1 MGEIC
6 RSRTNAGD
14 NEPIQPGDTVIEI
27 IDGGAGKIYRTRYT
41 MEIRGAHYAR
51 RYRQPEIPESL
62 SSAWDLPGDNRR
74 EPKPAKYVGQAE
86 KDLRKRFRSYRSR
99 GRNPLD
105 PPGTT
110 TLLAQRYL
118 AELSSGVTVSLEII
132 DDPEIGLTNR
142 EVRNNLERKYIAEID
157 ETKFEVLN
165 RALRSGSGVFQTYPC
180 VARPMSSRQK
190 SHC

>member
-1 MGEIC
+1 MPIEDEC
-6 RSRTNAGD
+6 GD
-14 NEPIQPGDTVIEI
+14 NEPIQPGDTVIEVI
-27 IDGGAGKIYRTRYT
+27 EGEPVIYTEPDIPWKFAGLITLDDTCNLRFPKVSHRPGIYRVT
-41 MEIRGAHYAR
+41 I
-51 RYRQPEIPESL
+51 
-62 SSAWDLPGDNRR
+62 DC

-99 GRNPLD
+99 GRKPLD

-118 AELSSGVTVSLEII
+118 AELRSGATVSLEII
-132 DDPEIGLTNR
+132 DDPEIGLTND

-165 RALRSGSGVFQTYPC
+165 RAYRPGLRRVPDLPC
-180 VARPMSSRQK
+180 VARPVSKRQE